1 MDREYRDQPGP
12 LGEHVSHS
20 SESIW
25 QPAVLR
31 QQQNALQ
38 QPTSSPPPSFIPLPP
53 SQIYSRRQS
62 SLRSNQVS
70 PLSSELQ
77 LHTDIAWT
85 TDTSAA
91 DQAAP
96 SSRQDEQR
104 QSQPEDRQAAAPLFG
119 IHQPVPEIPQWAPP
133 HPAFS
138 TPPQAVNRS
147 ITYTTDGQV
156 KRVEKPSRYCLH
168 VSEALQHMC
177 TVVSMLLNTH
187 VAGLQAPFLSAHPY
201 RQRSTQ
207 LLLLTCILVL
217 HVSAH
222 CPLTFW

>member
-12 LGEHVSHS
+12 LGEHASHS

-38 QPTSSPPPSFIPLPP
+38 QPTSSPPPSLIPLPP

-70 PLSSELQ
+70 PLSSELY
-77 LHTDIAWT
+77 TDIAWT

-96 SSRQDEQR
+96 SSRQDEQSR
-104 QSQPEDRQAAAPLFG
+104 TQPEDRQAAAPFG
-119 IHQPVPEIPQWAPP
+119 MNQPLPEIPQWTPP

-138 TPPQAVNRS
+138 TPPQAVSRS
-147 ITYTTDGQV
+147 LTYTADGQV
-156 KRVEKPSRYCLH
+156 KRIEKPSR
-168 VSEALQHMC
+168 
-177 TVVSMLLNTH
+177 
-187 VAGLQAPFLSAHPY
+187 
-201 RQRSTQ
+201 
-207 LLLLTCILVL
+207 
-217 HVSAH
+217 
-222 CPLTFW
+222 

>member
-31 QQQNALQ
+31 QQQIALQ
-38 QPTSSPPPSFIPLPP
+38 QPTSSPPPSLIPLPP
-53 SQIYSRRQS
+53 SQICTRRQS

-70 PLSSELQ
+70 PLSSELR
-77 LHTDIAWT
+77 TSVPDMAWAS
-85 TDTSAA
+85 DTSAA

-96 SSRQDEQR
+96 SSRQDEHSR
-104 QSQPEDRQAAAPLFG
+104 TQPEDRQAAAPLFG
-119 IHQPVPEIPQWAPP
+119 ISQPLPEIPQWAPP

-147 ITYTTDGQV
+147 ITYTADGQV
-156 KRVEKPSRYCLH
+156 KRVEKPSR
-168 VSEALQHMC
+168 
-177 TVVSMLLNTH
+177 
-187 VAGLQAPFLSAHPY
+187 
-201 RQRSTQ
+201 
-207 LLLLTCILVL
+207 
-217 HVSAH
+217 
-222 CPLTFW
+222 

>member
-1 MDREYRDQPGP
+1 MDRGYRDQPGP

-38 QPTSSPPPSFIPLPP
+38 QPTSSPPPSLIPLPP
-53 SQIYSRRQS
+53 SQVYSRRQS

-70 PLSSELQ
+70 PLSSEL
-77 LHTDIAWT
+77 HASVPDIAWT
-85 TDTSAA
+85 SDTSAA

-96 SSRQDEQR
+96 SSHQEQR

-119 IHQPVPEIPQWAPP
+119 INQPLPEIPQWAPP

-138 TPPQAVNRS
+138 PPPQAVNRS
-147 ITYTTDGQV
+147 IIYTADGQV
-156 KRVEKPSRYCLH
+156 KHVEKPSR
-168 VSEALQHMC
+168 
-177 TVVSMLLNTH
+177 
-187 VAGLQAPFLSAHPY
+187 
-201 RQRSTQ
+201 
-207 LLLLTCILVL
+207 
-217 HVSAH
+217 
-222 CPLTFW
+222 